1 MSVKE
6 GASASRWSCEES
18 PLQGG
23 EMVCFLFA
31 GRQQDRREA
40 VVCLPSGHTALG
52 AAGSTAALECVCV
65 CMCVSCVCMCVL
77 CVYVCVCMCV
87 YVLCVCVLCVLC
99 VYVCVSVCVLCV
111 YVLCV
116 CVL

>member
-6 GASASRWSCEES
+6 GASASHWSCEES

-31 GRQQDRREA
+31 GRQQDQREA

-65 CMCVSCVCMCVL
+65 CPVCVCPVCVCLCVCVSCVCMCVS
-77 CVYVCVCMCV
+77 CE
-87 YVLCVCVLCVLC
+87 CVCV
-99 VYVCVSVCVLCV
+99 
-111 YVLCV
+111 
-116 CVL
+116 

>member
-52 AAGSTAALECVCV
+52 AAGSTAALECVC
-65 CMCVSCVCMCVL
+65 MCVSCVCMCVL

>member
-31 GRQQDRREA
+31 GRQQDQREA

-65 CMCVSCVCMCVL
+65 CVSCVCVSCVCMCVYV
-77 CVYVCVCMCV
+77 CPVCVC
-87 YVLCVCVLCVLC
+87 VCP
-99 VYVCVSVCVLCV
+99 VSVCVCDL
-111 YVLCV
+111 
-116 CVL
+116 

>member
-18 PLQGG
+18 ALQGG

-52 AAGSTAALECVCV
+52 AAGSTAALECVC
-65 CMCVSCVCMCVL
+65 M
-77 CVYVCVCMCV
+77 CVYVCVCV
-87 YVLCVCVLCVLC
+87 C
-99 VYVCVSVCVLCV
+99 VYVCVCPVCVCPVCVCPMSVCI
-111 YVLCV
+111 CV
-116 CVL
+116 CMCV

>member
-52 AAGSTAALECVCV
+52 AAGSTAALECVC
-65 CMCVSCVCMCVL
+65 M
-77 CVYVCVCMCV
+77 CVYVCVCVCVYVCVCPVCVCPVCVCVCVCVCMCV
-87 YVLCVCVLCVLC
+87 CVLCVCVLCV
-99 VYVCVSVCVLCV
+99 CVL
-111 YVLCV
+111 
-116 CVL
+116 